1 MKRVLVVL
9 AVLVLLASLSAVAQT
24 VLVNDA
30 FSTIGSWQA
39 ASGEWLIKSGALVQN
54 DVKALMAKADRPA
67 AQSGTLQYEF
77 TVNYVN
83 GGYASTADLQKG
95 YFHGG
100 FGIHIGVDKPST
112 RLSWG
117 NGKSYLLWI
126 NLDTRPETKAKY
138 PQHYGLRAQVYRSE
152 SNSKMELLASYEIP
166 MSVIPSNWAEYI
178 QFSLPV
184 KFVVN
189 TRTGQ
194 VKVYDPL
201 VPNYVYN
208 FTLPGTLTGSYVSFR
223 TNSLAAQF
231 DNFKLTKLQ

>member
-1 MKRVLVVL
+1 MKRVVVVL
-9 AVLVLLASLSAVAQT
+9 AVLALLAPLSAVAQT

-30 FSTIGSWQA
+30 FSAIGSWQA

-67 AQSGTLQYEF
+67 AQSGTIQYEF
-77 TVNYVN
+77 TVNYLN
-83 GGYASTADLQKG
+83 GGYTSASDIQKG
-95 YFHGG
+95 YYHGG
-100 FGIHIGVDKPST
+100 FGIHIGVDRPST
-112 RLSWG
+112 KLSWG

-126 NLDTRPETKAKY
+126 NLDTRPETKAKH
-138 PQHYGLRAQVYRSE
+138 PDHYGLRAQVYRSE
-152 SNSKMELLASYEIP
+152 TNSKMELVYSQTIP
-166 MSVIPSNWAEYI
+166 MSAIPSNWMEYL
-178 QFSLPV
+178 QYSLPV

-194 VKVYDPL
+194 VKAYDPL

-208 FTLPGTLTGSYVSFR
+208 FTLPGTLTGSYISFR

-231 DNFKLTKLQ
+231 DNLKITKLQ